1 MFIFD
6 YIYTWGEGIPPV
18 SLINGDFID
27 PGGIANNTQE
37 NLNITHKAD
46 IV

>member
-6 YIYTWGEGIPPV
+6 TWDEGIPPV
-18 SLINGDFID
+18 RKINGVFID

-37 NLNITHKAD
+37 NLNIIHKAD